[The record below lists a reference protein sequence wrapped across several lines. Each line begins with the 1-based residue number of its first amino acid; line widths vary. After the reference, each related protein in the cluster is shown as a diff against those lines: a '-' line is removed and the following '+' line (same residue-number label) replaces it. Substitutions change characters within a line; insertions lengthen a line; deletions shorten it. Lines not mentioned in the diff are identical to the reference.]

1 VFSSSFQA
9 MGKGMLSLIMSA
21 TRQLVMI
28 LPVAYVLARTSG
40 LNSVWYAFLISE
52 AVSVSMSIVMFSQ
65 VYAKKIRVL
74 IPLEHPQ
81 SSTPVVN
88 PK

>member
-1 VFSSSFQA
+1 
-9 MGKGMLSLIMSA
+9 
-21 TRQLVMI
+21 
-28 LPVAYVLARTSG
+28 
-40 LNSVWYAFLISE
+40 
-52 AVSVSMSIVMFSQ
+52 VMFSQ